1 MAAVQCPNH
10 EINLQMCPCTESCDR
25 RGICCECLT
34 YHRGS
39 RQWPATA
46 CMRQAARPVQ
56 TLSLCGVAEAC
67 DSHLRNVEACL
78 CEAEECPRLGWCCE
92 CVRNHW
98 TEDGTG
104 RVACMK

>member
-10 EINLQMCPCTESCDR
+10 EINLQMCPCTEACDR
-25 RGICCECLT
+25 HGICCECVA

-39 RQWPATA
+39 RQWPVTA

-67 DSHLRNVEACL
+67 DNQLRNVEACP
-78 CEAEECPRLGWCCE
+78 CEAEECSRRGWCCE